1 VYSVISGGTILLGS
15 SRGGENKEE
24 KICEKKSSRRGGRIS
39 GVREECGNFWEK
51 IKQKGIDIPGEI
63 AGKIRLCK
71 CVL

>member
-1 VYSVISGGTILLGS
+1 MEYEKSVGISG
-15 SRGGENKEE
+15 
-24 KICEKKSSRRGGRIS
+24 
-39 GVREECGNFWEK
+39 K